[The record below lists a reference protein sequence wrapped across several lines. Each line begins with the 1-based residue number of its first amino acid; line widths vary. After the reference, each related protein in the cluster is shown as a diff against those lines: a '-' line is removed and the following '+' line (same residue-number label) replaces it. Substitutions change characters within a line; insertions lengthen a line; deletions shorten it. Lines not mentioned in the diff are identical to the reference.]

1 MIRIRKLVVLASI
14 VLCATL
20 SAWASGDATAQ
31 RTLPTTAEALYAQ
44 LRSVGLDSS
53 RVYQIREASLDRSA
67 LHITFDDGTIAF
79 TQDIYGRITGAFF
92 EGEGEVLL
100 TPPNHV
106 ERSSLALFTGMA
118 ILEEQFFT
126 AYFRFN
132 DGVYKELQP
141 ALRPAENA
149 KEFVS
154 EWDETARRLADT
166 DALRL
171 LITFSH
177 LLPDGSNEPAPAAEQ
192 NRADRMLHARIQG
205 RTLGN
210 FDILFD
216 TDAQEPL
223 WAGQSRTVDG
233 ISYYDLW
240 TSFAASA
247 TKTGSNEPEQVPDL
261 VTISSYK
268 IRADVKPP
276 TDLNGDARLQL
287 SVRRGGSRVL
297 MLELSRFLHVKSVE
311 ENGHPL
317 AFINNQALEGTQL
330 EKRGNDLVAVIFP
343 APLKTG
349 QKLELHFVYGG
360 EVLSDAG
367 KGLLYVGARGTWYP
381 NRGMARA
388 NFDLEFHYP
397 AGWTLVATGK
407 PAPVTPIAAS
417 GNEAPGGQVSRW
429 VSERPIPFAGFNLG
443 KYARA
448 VARAGNVMV
457 ESYATAGVER
467 SFPKPVQTEIVPVRP
482 DIRHSIPAAQ
492 APIVAMTVAPPPSPA
507 RNAQPVA
514 DQSAR
519 AVDFFAR
526 RFGPYPY
533 SSLELTQLPGHLS
546 QGWPGLI
553 FLSSYSFLTP
563 AERKDLHMDR
573 LRALLSSQ
581 VPVHETAHQWWGDLI
596 GWASYRDQWLME
608 ALANYS
614 AMMMLQTENPA
625 EFRDLME
632 RFRRDLLQQN
642 KDGQLLK
649 DAGPVTL
656 GARLSSS
663 HFPDGYDAISYG
675 RGTWLLHMLRE
686 MMRDAESTTRTRAG
700 HSERPEDDP
709 FIGSLHKLRERY
721 EGKEITTR
729 DFLHV
734 FEEDLPPSLRYENRK
749 SLDWFLDGWINGTAL
764 PHFEVQG
771 IKYLAKENST
781 MVSGTLLQK
790 DAPGDLIT
798 PVPIYAVVAGKAPV
812 LLGRVFA
819 EGPETTFH
827 LSAPIGTRKVVV
839 DPHQTLLSSPR

>member
-1 MIRIRKLVVLASI
+1 MIRVGNCVLLGSL
-14 VLCATL
+14 VLCANLT
-20 SAWASGDATAQ
+20 AWAAGDASAQ
-31 RTLPTTAEALYAQ
+31 KITPTTAEALYTQ
-44 LRSVGLDSS
+44 LRSVGLDAS
-53 RVYQIREASLDRSA
+53 RVYQIREAALDRSA
-67 LHITFDDGTIAF
+67 LHITFDSGTIAF
-79 TQDIYGRITGAFF
+79 TQDVYGRITGAFF

-106 ERSSLALFTGMA
+106 ERSSMALFTGMA
-118 ILEEQFFT
+118 ILEEQFLT

-132 DGVYKELQP
+132 DDVYTELQP

-149 KEFVS
+149 QEFVS

-171 LITFSH
+171 LISFSR
-177 LLPDGSNEPAPAAEQ
+177 LLPDDSNDPAAPAEP
-192 NRADRMLHARIQG
+192 NHTDRMLHARIQG
-205 RTLGN
+205 RALGN
-210 FDILFD
+210 FDVLFD
-216 TDAQEPL
+216 MEVQESL
-223 WAGQSRTVDG
+223 WAGQPRTVDG
-233 ISYYDLW
+233 TTYYDLW
-240 TSFAASA
+240 TSFAPSTSKSPHNEVEQAS
-247 TKTGSNEPEQVPDL
+247 DL
-261 VTISSYK
+261 VTIASYK

-276 TDLNGDARLQL
+276 TDLNGDTRLRL

-297 MLELSRFLHVKSVE
+297 MFELSRFLHVKRVD

-317 AFINNQALEGTQL
+317 AFINNQALQGTQL

-360 EVLSDAG
+360 EVLSEAG
-367 KGLLYVGARGTWYP
+367 QGLLYVGARGTWYP
-381 NRGMARA
+381 NRGMAPA
-388 NFDLEFHYP
+388 DFDLEFHYP

-407 PAPVTPIAAS
+407 SAPVTPAAVS
-417 GNEAPGGQVSRW
+417 ATEAPGGQVSRW

-443 KYARA
+443 KYAHA
-448 VARAGNVMV
+448 VARAGNVVV
-457 ESYATAGVER
+457 ESYATAGFER
-467 SFPKPVQTEIVPVRP
+467 TFPKPAQTEIVPVMP
-482 DIRHSIPAAQ
+482 DVRHSIPAQ
-492 APIVAMTVAPPPSPA
+492 APVIAMTVAPTPSPA

-533 SSLELTQLPGHLS
+533 SSLQLTQLPGYLS
-546 QGWPGLI
+546 QGWPGLV

-596 GWASYRDQWLME
+596 GWASYRDQWIME

-614 AMMMLQTENPA
+614 ALMMMETENPS

-632 RFRRDLLQQN
+632 KFRRDLLQKN

-649 DAGPVTL
+649 NAGPVTL

-686 MMRDAESTTRTRAG
+686 MMRDAESTSHARAARLA
-700 HSERPEDDP
+700 RPEDDP
-709 FIGSLHKLRERY
+709 FVRSLRKLRERY
-721 EGKEITTR
+721 EGKEITTH
-729 DFLHV
+729 DFLNV
-734 FEEDLPPSLRYENRK
+734 LEEDLPPSLRYEGRK
-749 SLDWFLDGWINGTAL
+749 SLDWFFSGWINGTAL
-764 PHFEVQG
+764 PRFEVQSV
-771 IKYLAKENST
+771 KYLEKENST
-781 MVSGTLLQK
+781 LVSGTLLQK
-790 DAPGDLIT
+790 DAPQDLVT
-798 PVPIYAVVAGKAPV
+798 PVPIYGVIAGKTPV

-819 EGPETTFH
+819 EGRETTFH
-827 LSAPIGTRKVVV
+827 LSAPMGTRKIAV
-839 DPHQTLLSSPR
+839 DPYQTLLTAPK